1 MFAAGELFGTAVC
14 KPGKTSGTNSA
25 EFFKYIIAVFIGGAL
40 YGTMS
45 SFVKLANASGFCT
58 AQVAFFQAL
67 FAAFILW
74 RLTCFFGAAKNA
86 KISPRE
92 IAETLF
98 AGCAI
103 GMANLLYYR
112 SLEYIS
118 ASVAVVILMQFTC
131 FVILLEFAVFG
142 RRPSLAELL
151 VVFVLLCATVLA
163 SGAFSIR
170 HSEFSFNGIIIALL
184 GTLSYAVYV
193 VANGHINTSRSWL
206 LKSALIMTGSSIAIF
221 VAGFNQIAGSF
232 NFSASFLPWGIGF
245 AVFGTTIPTALFSL
259 GIPKIG
265 ACLSSILMTV
275 ELPVAVICARFILGE
290 QIDILQTCGIALMF
304 FAIIFINY
312 YRSKRI

>member
-1 MFAAGELFGTAVC
+1 MLSFWSCLCCFAQLHWQAGL
-14 KPGKTSGTNSA
+14 
-25 EFFKYIIAVFIGGAL
+25 
-40 YGTMS
+40 
-45 SFVKLANASGFCT
+45 
-58 AQVAFFQAL
+58 
-67 FAAFILW
+67 
-74 RLTCFFGAAKNA
+74 
-86 KISPRE
+86 
-92 IAETLF
+92 
-98 AGCAI
+98 
-103 GMANLLYYR
+103 
-112 SLEYIS
+112 
-118 ASVAVVILMQFTC
+118 
-131 FVILLEFAVFG
+131 
-142 RRPSLAELL
+142 
-151 VVFVLLCATVLA
+151 
-163 SGAFSIR
+163 FSIQ

-193 VANGHINTSRSWL
+193 VANGHINTSHSWL

-221 VAGFNQIAGSF
+221 VAGFNQIAGNF

-259 GIPKIG
+259 GIPKIV